1 MYGFEARGIQADD
14 LPGQR
19 TLRNGRWPPPTVS
32 CLWPGP
38 GRFPGAASASSP
50 PVTPEGAWECLL
62 GGLPAMR
69 SPGPRLEQPDPAG
82 GGGPRTL
89 HSVRPAGDFTGW
101 SSSSPSVSDPWGPS
115 AGLDLWA
122 PRPPPPPVPS
132 APYSSARAKAG
143 TQGCWASAPRGSGSN
158 QPDVAVPTGVTPC
171 RPGLWPQPRGR
182 GHARC
187 PRSSERCGRQPRAG
201 PVGSRPEPEASRDA
215 DSGAAWPRRRPAH
228 GLFVVWS
235 SRSERGLGGNGRHAA
250 ASRQGGWETKA
261 PAAPASGSL
270 SLCLS
275 GFPGCRDP
283 RGRLGR
289 PVDAA
294 VGGSGGA
301 GYPRLDALRRR
312 LRSRRAVP
320 RGPVLSG
327 PSAPRS
333 RGVSSCPE
341 AAARGCRVA
350 ATAPGRVRV

>member
-1 MYGFEARGIQADD
+1 MYGFEARRIQADD

-38 GRFPGAASASSP
+38 GRFPSAASASSP
-50 PVTPEGAWECLL
+50 PVTPEGAWECLP

-89 HSVRPAGDFTGW
+89 HSVCPAGDFTGW
-101 SSSSPSVSDPWGPS
+101 SSSSPSVTRGDRVQVWTCG
-115 AGLDLWA
+115 
-122 PRPPPPPVPS
+122 RPGRRLLPCRLPPTPPQGRRR
-132 APYSSARAKAG
+132 ARRAV
-143 TQGCWASAPRGSGSN
+143 PRG
-158 QPDVAVPTGVTPC
+158 VAPC

-182 GHARC
+182 GHMRC

-261 PAAPASGSL
+261 PAVPASGSL

>member
-1 MYGFEARGIQADD
+1 M
-14 LPGQR
+14 
-19 TLRNGRWPPPTVS
+19 
-32 CLWPGP
+32 
-38 GRFPGAASASSP
+38 
-50 PVTPEGAWECLL
+50 
-62 GGLPAMR
+62 
-69 SPGPRLEQPDPAG
+69 
-82 GGGPRTL
+82 
-89 HSVRPAGDFTGW
+89 
-101 SSSSPSVSDPWGPS
+101 
-115 AGLDLWA
+115 
-122 PRPPPPPVPS
+122 
-132 APYSSARAKAG
+132 
-143 TQGCWASAPRGSGSN
+143 
-158 QPDVAVPTGVTPC
+158 
-171 RPGLWPQPRGR
+171 
-182 GHARC
+182 RC

-201 PVGSRPEPEASRDA
+201 PAGSRPEPEASRDA

-250 ASRQGGWETKA
+250 ASRQGEWETKA

-327 PSAPRS
+327 PSAPPFSGRQLVSRS
-333 RGVSSCPE
+333 RGPWLQGGGHSARQSPGLRPDRRGAGGGRGATPFAGKSE
-341 AAARGCRVA
+341 RRQEQRPRAPLGPLRLTLGAGGRPHDRSGPQGGPGNGGRALQRPGAAAGHKGWNPGTSKRGSGDPACAPQDGSAPA
-350 ATAPGRVRV
+350 AVRRGARRGSRMATT